1 MQILVVE
8 TDHLIRDQ
16 VKVGLQQFA
25 AFTVTCCE
33 GYAGINLIRQRD
45 FDAVFLGVSEEPREA
60 RRMIE
65 HLRGIRPKLDLI
77 VLASERVAR
86 DLAGDKQRLGI
97 WSIHTTPIEVI
108 DFFRLVSR
116 VKERLGTGG
125 APEPTREK
133 GGARRAARSASS

>member
-25 AFTVTCCE
+25 AFSVTCGE

-45 FDAVFLGVSEEPREA
+45 FDAVFLGVPEEPREA

-86 DLAGDKQRLGI
+86 DLASDKQRLGI
-97 WSIHTTPIEVI
+97 WSIHPTPIEVI

-116 VKERLGTGG
+116 VKERLGGG
-125 APEPTREK
+125 EAPEVAAETR
-133 GGARRAARSASS
+133 GRRVARSATS

>member
-25 AFTVTCCE
+25 AFSVTCGE

-45 FDAVFLGVSEEPREA
+45 FDAVFLGVPEDPREA

-86 DLAGDKQRLGI
+86 DLASDKQRLGI

-108 DFFRLVSR
+108 DFFRLLSR
-116 VKERLGTGG
+116 VKERLGDGASVEA
-125 APEPTREK
+125 APEA
-133 GGARRAARSASS
+133 GSRRAQRSTAS